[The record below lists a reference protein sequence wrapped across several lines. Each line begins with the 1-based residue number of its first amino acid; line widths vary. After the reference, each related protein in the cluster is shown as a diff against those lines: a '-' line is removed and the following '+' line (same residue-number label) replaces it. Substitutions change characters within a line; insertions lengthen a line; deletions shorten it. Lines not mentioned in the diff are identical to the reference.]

1 MQDFRFLKMGE
12 VYRYG
17 KNVYDKSPF
26 LDGLRNFFYLTNKE
40 NCKAVKLDSGINPIG
55 GISAPE
61 GRRFPAI
68 CIRSSPHR
76 AGSAEAPWEDF
87 FDEDSGFIRYFGDNK
102 PGRGSPEE
110 ADGNK
115 ALLEQHALH
124 VSEKEEERMRA
135 VPILAFQAVKIDG
148 RIKGNLKFCGL
159 CLLERVERVTQ
170 YDSSRKEYFTNYV
183 FSLCVLSTS
192 KEDECFDWRWINERR
207 NSLVTLKEANQNA
220 PNAWKVWV
228 KKGTEKKNYYQRNVL
243 KRDVVKKR
251 DRVLSRNSKEFQIL
265 HRIYKFYK
273 RKEHDFEFLAAHIVS
288 RIFKS
293 QGHTYLQGWVSEKSG
308 DGGVDFVGRL
318 DLIGGLSRVK
328 VIVLGQAKCE
338 TLNKSTGGLHIAR
351 TVARLK
357 RGWVGAYVTTGI
369 FSETVQEEILEDK
382 YPLLLVDGKKVA
394 EEVLAWISEKG
405 QDVGDLENF
414 LQDVESMKR
423 QERKRPD
430 DILFFI
436 SGHE

>member
-1 MQDFRFLKMGE
+1 MHDLRFLKMGE

-17 KNVYDKSPF
+17 RNVYDKSPF
-26 LDGLRNFFYLTNKE
+26 IDGLKNFFYLTSKV

-55 GISAPE
+55 GINAPE

-76 AGSAEAPWEDF
+76 AGSKETPWEDF

-115 ALLEQHALH
+115 ALLEQHSLH

-135 VPILAFQAVKIDG
+135 VPILAFQAVKSDG

-159 CLLERVERVTQ
+159 CLLEKVERVTQ

-183 FSLCVLSTS
+183 FSLCVLSMS
-192 KEDECFDWRWINERR
+192 KEDECLDWQWINERR
-207 NSLVTLKEANQNA
+207 DPLISLKEANQHA
-220 PNAWKVWV
+220 PSSWKIWL
-228 KKGTEKKNYYQRNVL
+228 KNGGEKKNHYQRNVL
-243 KRDVVKKR
+243 KRDIIKKK
-251 DRVLSRNSKEFQIL
+251 DRVLLKNSKEFQVL
-265 HRIYKFYK
+265 HRIYTFYT
-273 RKEHDFEFLAAHIVS
+273 RKKHDFEFLAAHIVS

-293 QGHTYLQGWVSEKSG
+293 QGHAYLQGWVSEKSG

-328 VIVLGQAKCE
+328 VVVLGQAKCE
-338 TLNKSTGGLHIAR
+338 PLNTSTGGVHIAR

-369 FSETVQEEILEDK
+369 FSEPVQEEILEDK
-382 YPLLLVDGKKVA
+382 YPLLLVDGKKIA

-405 QDVGDLENF
+405 QDVRDLEDF

-430 DILFFI
+430 DILFFL
-436 SGHE
+436 SSDE